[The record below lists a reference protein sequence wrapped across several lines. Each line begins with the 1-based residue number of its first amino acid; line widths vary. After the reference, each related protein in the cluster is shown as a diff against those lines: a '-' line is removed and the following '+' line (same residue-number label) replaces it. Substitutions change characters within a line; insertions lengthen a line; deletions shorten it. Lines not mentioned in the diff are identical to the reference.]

1 MVCLRSWHDKTD
13 TSTVVPI
20 LTVPACSFQH
30 SVVVSEHGSA
40 EIFGR
45 SQHAQ
50 AQELIERVADPR
62 ARADLW
68 SAADQLGLAGATTS
82 PREGTFGPVARRTNP
97 SH

>member
-13 TSTVVPI
+13 TSTVVPV
-20 LTVPACSFQH
+20 LTVPTCSFQH

-50 AQELIERVADPR
+50 ARLIVERVADPR
-62 ARADLW
+62 ARPGLW
-68 SAADQLGLAGATTS
+68 SAADQLGLGGATVS
-82 PREGTFGPVARRTNP
+82 
-97 SH
+97 